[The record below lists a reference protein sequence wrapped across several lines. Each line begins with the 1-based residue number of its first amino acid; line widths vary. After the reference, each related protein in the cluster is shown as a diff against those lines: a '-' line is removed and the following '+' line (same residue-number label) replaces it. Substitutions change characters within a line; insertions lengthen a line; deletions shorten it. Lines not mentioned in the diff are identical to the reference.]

1 MNSSIQHRLVE
12 FLQSVTGQQN
22 LTATTDLIDSGLLDS
37 LTMMDL
43 LVFVESEF
51 QLRLD
56 FQDITPEFF
65 KNSST
70 ITELI
75 ISRLPPLNRAG

>member
-1 MNSSIQHRLVE
+1 MNISIQDQLVE

-22 LTATTDLIDSGLLDS
+22 LDARTALIDSGLLDS

-43 LVFVESEF
+43 LVFIETEF

-56 FQDITPEFF
+56 FQDIKPDLF
-65 KNSST
+65 KNPGT
-70 ITELI
+70 IAELI
-75 ISRLPPLNRAG
+75 ATRLTLQT

>member
-1 MNSSIQHRLVE
+1 MNISIQDRLVE
-12 FLQSVTGQQN
+12 FLQSVTGQQEIN
-22 LTATTDLIDSGLLDS
+22 GTTELINSGVLDS

-56 FQDITPEFF
+56 FQDITPELFE
-65 KNSST
+65 NAGT
-70 ITELI
+70 IAELI
-75 ISRLPPLNRAG
+75 VKRLPPLNRAG

>member
-1 MNSSIQHRLVE
+1 MNISIQDRLVE
-12 FLQSVTGQQN
+12 FLQSVTGQQEIN
-22 LTATTDLIDSGLLDS
+22 VTTELINSGVLDS

-56 FQDITPEFF
+56 FQDITPELFE
-65 KNSST
+65 NAGT
-70 ITELI
+70 IAELI
-75 ISRLPPLNRAG
+75 VKRLPPLNRAG

>member
-1 MNSSIQHRLVE
+1 MNISIQDRLVE
-12 FLQSVTGQQN
+12 FLHSVTGQQN
-22 LTATTDLIDSGLLDS
+22 IEASTELIDSGVLDS

-56 FQDITPEFF
+56 FQDITPELF
-65 KNSST
+65 KNAGT
-70 ITELI
+70 IAELI
-75 ISRLPPLNRAG
+75 INRLHPLNRAG